1 MRNSKSENHARTL
14 GESRKTIDMFD
25 LEVNYLELYFST
37 PARRGGK
44 KNSQG

>member
-1 MRNSKSENHARTL
+1 MRDSKSENHARTL

-37 PARRGGK
+37 PAGRGGRQ
-44 KNSQG
+44 SG